1 MVVTQVFLF
10 FSCLLN
16 IEGTAQRE
24 WSELTDRGQVR
35 SRRALPPRR
44 NPPPVRFPLFSKL
57 SPCCRWSP
65 FFSNVS
71 SRVTGCQHACQ
82 GRLVQ
87 GGIVS
92 LALLPSGF
100 TLKCHF
106 CPLQL
111 SQLPPAVQGGPPGA
125 RQPHHPRLKP
135 QLDGGKHRW
144 RHLCN
149 GRGRG
154 TPRWD
159 ILCSKYDKIMRAR

>member
-1 MVVTQVFLF
+1 MSL
-10 FSCLLN
+10 S
-16 IEGTAQRE
+16 A
-24 WSELTDRGQVR
+24 S
-35 SRRALPPRR
+35 PPAPPI
-44 NPPPVRFPLFSKL
+44 PPPVRFPLFSKL

-149 GRGRG
+149 VVEGEGRPVGIFYAVNMIR
-154 TPRWD
+154 
-159 ILCSKYDKIMRAR
+159 LCAHDDR

>member
-10 FSCLLN
+10 LLLLLN

-24 WSELTDRGQVR
+24 WSELTDRGQVSLS

-44 NPPPVRFPLFSKL
+44 THHQCASHCFPSSPVVAVVTILFK
-57 SPCCRWSP
+57 
-65 FFSNVS
+65 
-71 SRVTGCQHACQ
+71 RVIQ
-82 GRLVQ
+82 GHRMSTCMPRQ
-87 GGIVS
+87 TCAGGDS
-92 LALLPSGF
+92 LLGTVAF
-100 TLKCHF
+100 KCHF

-111 SQLPPAVQGGPPGA
+111 SQIPPAVQGGPPGA
-125 RQPHHPRLKP
+125 RQPQDPRLKP

-149 GRGRG
+149 G